1 MSPCPWKL
9 QLSPAVLLFLLLFF
23 ANSSLTLL
31 AEPEFHLLKQLNTT
45 QETIC
50 STGCNNDTLTN
61 NPNLEDSLRNV
72 SSVGEKNPSSVSDFN
87 TSLTGTVVQ
96 TSVDRGS
103 EGDDEVNPNRTEQ
116 VQFSH
121 NSSSPINLTTVNSSL
136 LFTVTTVAPSKQST
150 AGPML
155 PSNQQSA
162 PPKPQSPSEP
172 DPGTAAAPTFT
183 APPIISLVPPTTVL
197 PSTPSM
203 TPTLS
208 PPSMLPSAKR
218 TTTGPAAM
226 ITENKTTLSSPL
238 RTTTVMVRNTS
249 VTMVTASKAAVTS
262 NATYATVAP
271 APKVSVVEVAG
282 SALTQQL
289 VDTAA
294 LLAVLVFGLL
304 FFFVTVVVF
313 IMQAYESYRTKDYTQ
328 VDYLINGMYTDSGV

>member
-1 MSPCPWKL
+1 MSLCPWKL

-23 ANSSLTLL
+23 ADSSLTLL
-31 AEPEFHLLKQLNTT
+31 AETEIHLVKQINTT

-50 STGCNNDTLTN
+50 FTGCNNDTVTN
-61 NPNLEDSLRNV
+61 NTNLEDSLRNV

-87 TSLTGTVVQ
+87 SSLTGTVVQ
-96 TSVDRGS
+96 TLADKGS
-103 EGDDEVNPNRTEQ
+103 EEDDGVKPNTTQ
-116 VQFSH
+116 KVQFSH

-136 LFTVTTVAPSKQST
+136 LFTVTTVASSKQST
-150 AGPML
+150 AGPVL
-155 PSNQQSA
+155 PSNQQST
-162 PPKPQSPSEP
+162 PSKPQSPSGP
-172 DPGTAAAPTFT
+172 DPGTAAAPIYT
-183 APPIISLVPPTTVL
+183 APPVISLVSSTSVL
-197 PSTPSM
+197 PSTLSM

-208 PPSMLPSAKR
+208 PPSTLPSAKR
-218 TTTGPAAM
+218 TTGPAAM
-226 ITENKTTLSSPL
+226 TTETKTTLSSPL
-238 RTTTVMVRNTS
+238 RTTTPMVRNTS

-271 APKVSVVEVAG
+271 PPKVSVVEVAG